1 MTFDFEE
8 RPGNMFDCI
17 SPTDSLVVCVSE
29 DMRLSK
35 GHTQQGISA
44 TFRQK
49 FGNVHQLQAQKKSV
63 GQVAC
68 LSLGQR
74 RHVFYL
80 ITRPKIYNRPSYADL
95 EACLIALRN
104 ACENLG
110 VLSLAIPQELGTGLD
125 ALQEKYVKDYLF
137 KIFSAQTHRHTQTNK
152 YPTPI
157 FETIYQ

>member
-17 SPTDSLVVCVSE
+17 SSSDSLVVCVSE
-29 DMRLSK
+29 DMRLS
-35 GHTQQGISA
+35 ISA

-80 ITRPKIYNRPSYADL
+80 ITRPRIYNRPSYADL

-104 ACENLG
+104 TCESLG

-125 ALQEKYVKDYLF
+125 ALQEKHVKDYLF
-137 KIFSAQTHRHTQTNK
+137 KTFSGWPGKMVMYANDH
-152 YPTPI
+152 
-157 FETIYQ
+157 